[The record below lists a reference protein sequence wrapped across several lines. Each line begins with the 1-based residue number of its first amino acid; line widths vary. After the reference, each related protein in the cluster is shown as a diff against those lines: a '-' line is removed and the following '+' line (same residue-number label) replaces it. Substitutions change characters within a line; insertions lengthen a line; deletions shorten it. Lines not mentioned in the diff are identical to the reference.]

1 MSRKAYVIDLVGYI
15 VEDNMSI
22 REAAKTAKISYSWA
36 REILNNLTKQGVIE
50 RSVYRKGKNYDQF
63 VEDNQ

>member
-1 MSRKAYVIDLVGYI
+1 MSKKDYKTDLVSYL

-22 REAAKTAKISYSWA
+22 REAAKKAEISYSWA
-36 REILNNLTKQGVIE
+36 REMLNNLVKQGVIE

-63 VEDNQ
+63 VKDNK

>member
-1 MSRKAYVIDLVGYI
+1 MDKKAYVIDLVGYI

-22 REAAKTAKISYSWA
+22 REAAKNAEISYSWA
-36 REILNNLTKQGVIE
+36 REILNNLVKQGVIE

-63 VEDNQ
+63 VKDNQ

>member
-1 MSRKAYVIDLVGYI
+1 MDKKAYTIDLVHYI

-22 REAAKTAKISYSWA
+22 REAAKKAEISYSWA
-36 REILNNLTKQGVIE
+36 REILNNLVKQGVIE

-63 VEDNQ
+63 VKDNQ

>member
-1 MSRKAYVIDLVGYI
+1 MSKKAYVIDLVSYL

-22 REAAKTAKISYSWA
+22 REAAKKAEISYSWA
-36 REILNNLTKQGVIE
+36 REMLNNLVKQGVIE

-63 VEDNQ
+63 VKGNQ